1 MAPRC
6 SAGPEPARQMDARLQ
21 GLDSYRASNAANAD
35 NWVENERWPHKDD
48 VPLISPLSLSISFHF
63 STRKCLK
70 HMLLAW
76 PRARVCVFFCFSL
89 YHIYLPI
96 FYPSL
101 DSIAHLSLPLIS
113 PRPLNFSPGATVC
126 VYTPGCRGNRGRP
139 HKLVDEQKTQRP
151 SSAEGWKIKFHFFFF
166 FFREGRGS
174 TECTRRG
181 KKNEEVVEGKEEEE
195 GGWMDG
201 VGEMSS

>member
-1 MAPRC
+1 MMKLLIKKRTKIFGWRGGYLWMAPRC

-76 PRARVCVFFCFSL
+76 PRARVCVCFSASL
-89 YHIYLPI
+89 YIIFIYLFFTPPLT
-96 FYPSL
+96 PSL
-101 DSIAHLSLPLIS
+101 ISLSLSSLRVLSIS
-113 PRPLNFSPGATVC
+113 LLEQQC
-126 VYTPGCRGNRGRP
+126 VYIHPVAAATAGGHTSWWMNKRP
-139 HKLVDEQKTQRP
+139 RDPHPQRDGK
-151 SSAEGWKIKFHFFFF
+151 SNFIFFFF
-166 FFREGRGS
+166 FQRGEGEYGAYAERE
-174 TECTRRG
+174 
-181 KKNEEVVEGKEEEE
+181 KK
-195 GGWMDG
+195 
-201 VGEMSS
+201 